1 MTVTYEAIQ
10 SYTGTGSSKTVTF
23 SVIPGTYTDLVLVT
37 QFQATASGDFISF
50 RINGDTG
57 SKYSFTQVYGTGSG
71 SGASARSA
79 NQTTVTWESVP
90 ASPEV
95 GNTILHFQN
104 YSNTTTNKTVLFR
117 SNLTSSVVRGLVALW
132 RSTAAITSIELY
144 NNGNNFTTASTFT
157 LYGIKAE

>member
-23 SVIPGTYTDLVLVT
+23 SSIPSTYTDLVLVT

-57 SKYSFTQVYGTGSG
+57 SNYSFTQVYGTGSG

-117 SNLTSSVVRGLVALW
+117 SNLTSSIVRALVALW
-132 RSTAAITSIELY
+132 RNTAAITSIELY